1 MSVIRSTDF
10 DAVYDSSLCKMHL
23 ESSEISICT
32 VNGTVWFRGN
42 DVAGALGYSH
52 KANAINAHVDE
63 DYKRPLRYLVQQGI
77 PKVGCLSVDSNEL
90 ASIWINEAGFFA
102 LTMASK
108 LPLAKKYQRWV
119 FSEVLPS
126 IHKTGSYAPNSEE
139 ALLKAYNNMQ
149 VVYYGDV
156 GVHKGE
162 HLLKFGCSD
171 SITKRVHDGHKKDF
185 PEFTLQ
191 NVFSVMNNREVESK
205 LKEDAEIKKRRVTR
219 TINEKKQTELVVL
232 SADFTCKDLDAII
245 HRTIAQNPPGLMNSL
260 KRQLETEDKDLK
272 MRKLDMQIE
281 MRRIELELDI
291 KKADNEVELKRLDL
305 QHKLELTKLHYAH
318 KGAAD
323 LMFTGREASN
333 AVTENVVGLVEDQ
346 GPASGAS
353 APPTTLVPTAPAC
366 SGPMTALVP
375 HGDRKIVVVDQA
387 MKRLTFNTVK
397 EAAEGLQC
405 HQSTVQ
411 RGLKEPGRARKGLQ
425 FTYELSSV

>member
-1 MSVIRSTDF
+1 MSVIRSAEF

-23 ESSEISICT
+23 ESSEISMGT

-42 DVAGALGYSH
+42 DVAGALGYSN
-52 KANAINAHVDE
+52 KSNAIIAHVDE
-63 DYKRPLRYLVQQGI
+63 DYKRPLRYLMQQGG
-77 PKVGCLSVDSNEL
+77 PALRDPSVDSNEL

-260 KRQLETEDKDLK
+260 KRQLENEDKDIKL
-272 MRKLDMQIE
+272 RKLDMQVEI
-281 MRRIELELDI
+281 RRMELEKELDL
-291 KKADNEVELKRLDL
+291 KKADNEVELKRLEL
-305 QHKLELTKLHYAH
+305 QHELELTKLRYAH
-318 KGAAD
+318 EGSASLVADHGIALFHLKFELAD
-323 LMFTGREASN
+323 LM
-333 AVTENVVGLVEDQ
+333 L
-346 GPASGAS
+346 
-353 APPTTLVPTAPAC
+353 
-366 SGPMTALVP
+366 
-375 HGDRKIVVVDQA
+375 
-387 MKRLTFNTVK
+387 
-397 EAAEGLQC
+397 
-405 HQSTVQ
+405 
-411 RGLKEPGRARKGLQ
+411 
-425 FTYELSSV
+425 ELS